1 MITVGYAVYRP
12 QSWLRILLLLLLMR
26 FEPLRKEETRTKIK

>member
-12 QSWLRILLLLLLMR
+12 QSWLRILLLLLMR